1 MSPPARQPKVCRY
14 PLKRGTSPQRPFTM
28 EYFLGDYMQRTAT
41 VKRITGETQIELT
54 LNLDGTGKCEV
65 ENPIGFFDHMLKSF
79 CKHGLFD
86 LTGSIKGDLE
96 VDQHHTIED
105 TGIVLGECFKKA
117 LGNCA
122 GIYRSGF
129 FIYPMDETL
138 VQAAVDF
145 GGRSFLVSNANL
157 TGNPLVSLG
166 NDGEQSSFQTDCFE
180 DFWQGFVN
188 AAQCN
193 LHIDVI
199 RGRSDHHKIEG
210 SFKAVSRAIRSAT
223 EIDPRRNGTIPST
236 KGVLV

>member
-1 MSPPARQPKVCRY
+1 M
-14 PLKRGTSPQRPFTM
+14 
-28 EYFLGDYMQRTAT
+28 RTAT
-41 VKRITGETQIELT
+41 VKRTTGETQIELT
-54 LNLDGTGKCEV
+54 LNLDGSGKCNV

-86 LTGSIKGDLE
+86 LSGTIKGDLE

-105 TGIVLGECFKKA
+105 TGIVLGQCFQKA
-117 LGNCA
+117 LGDCA

-129 FIYPMDETL
+129 FISPMDETL

-145 GGRSFLVSNANL
+145 GGRPYLVCNANL
-157 TGNPLVSLG
+157 AGMPLISVSG
-166 NDGEQSSFQTDCFE
+166 GKEASFQTDCFE
-180 DFWQGFVN
+180 DFWQGFTSN
-188 AAQCN
+188 ALCN

-210 SFKAVSRAIRSAT
+210 AFKAVSRAIRNAV
-223 EIDPRRNGTIPST
+223 EIDPRRNGAIPST

>member
-1 MSPPARQPKVCRY
+1 M
-14 PLKRGTSPQRPFTM
+14 
-28 EYFLGDYMQRTAT
+28 RTAT
-41 VKRITGETQIELT
+41 VERITGETKIKLT
-54 LNLDGTGKCEV
+54 LNLDGTGKCTV
-65 ENPIGFFDHMLKSF
+65 KNPIGFFDHMLKSF

-86 LTGSIKGDLE
+86 LSGTIEGDLN

-117 LGNCA
+117 LGDCA

-138 VQAAVDF
+138 AQAAVDF
-145 GGRSFLVSNANL
+145 GGRPYLVNNANL
-157 TGNPLVSLG
+157 TGIPLVSIG
-166 NDGEQSSFQTDCFE
+166 DDGKESSFQTDCFE

-199 RGRSDHHKIEG
+199 RGRSDHHKIEAC
-210 SFKAVSRAIRSAT
+210 FKAVSRAIRAAV
-223 EIDPRRNGTIPST
+223 EIDLRRNGAVPST
-236 KGVLV
+236 KGVIV

>member
-1 MSPPARQPKVCRY
+1 MARI
-14 PLKRGTSPQRPFTM
+14 
-28 EYFLGDYMQRTAT
+28 AT
-41 VKRITGETQIELT
+41 VKRTTGETQIELT
-54 LNLDGTGKCEV
+54 LNLDGSGKCSV

-86 LTGSIKGDLE
+86 LSGTIKGDLE

-105 TGIVLGECFKKA
+105 TGIVLGQCFQKA

-138 VQAAVDF
+138 AQAAVDF
-145 GGRSFLVSNANL
+145 GGRPYLVCNSNI
-157 TGNPLVSLG
+157 TGMPLVSVSG
-166 NDGEQSSFQTDCFE
+166 GKEASFQTDCFE
-180 DFWQGFVN
+180 DFWQGFTSN
-188 AAQCN
+188 ALCN

-199 RGRSDHHKIEG
+199 RGRSDHHKIEAC
-210 SFKAVSRAIRSAT
+210 FKAVSRAIRNAI
-223 EIDPRRNGTIPST
+223 EIDPRREGTIPST